1 MEVEVQI
8 HWLAESSIASIAANL
23 VQGMNRCDEKKV
35 CWQKQTFGKEHI
47 FDKYSNFRNIVLN

>member
-47 FDKYSNFRNIVLN
+47 FDNIPISEM